1 PEPHRSVTFPWPGL
15 TPQRSTRGATRA
27 RDSNT
32 QLNARDNHRASQA
45 RPKTIRDRP
54 RRGRRPLS
62 LRDSHNR
69 IPREKNRRGWSEAEA
84 SEVLR
89 PPAFEVI
96 DGRLSALNLYLID
109 GRLSGLSQRL
119 GRCDLPVALGF
130 AYRSVPDSLSLVPDP
145 IPPYPPSPLREE
157 KKPSYMSIVSDA
169 RGFRHFQGF
178 VTQLLRRGLRGE
190 VRGL

>member
-1 PEPHRSVTFPWPGL
+1 T
-15 TPQRSTRGATRA
+15 STTAF
-27 RDSNT
+27 
-32 QLNARDNHRASQA
+32 H
-45 RPKTIRDRP
+45 
-54 RRGRRPLS
+54 GRRNGEECKERS
-62 LRDSHNR
+62 DWNS
-69 IPREKNRRGWSEAEA
+69 SEF
-84 SEVLR
+84 LR
-89 PPAFEVI
+89 PLAFEVI

-119 GRCDLPVALGF
+119 GRCDLPVALDF

-157 KKPSYMSIVSDA
+157 KKPSYMSMVSDA

>member
-1 PEPHRSVTFPWPGL
+1 MTARTSALATTTTPWPPSHPGGSETPSGKTKQLLITESRNTTPPGREPEPHRSVTFPWPGI
-15 TPQRSTRGATRA
+15 TPQRSTRGATRD

-32 QLNARDNHRASQA
+32 QLNARDNHRASRA
-45 RPKTIRDRP
+45 RLKTIRDRS

-62 LRDSHNR
+62 LRDIDNR

-109 GRLSGLSQRL
+109 GRS
-119 GRCDLPVALGF
+119 A
-130 AYRSVPDSLSLVPDP
+130 ASLNV
-145 IPPYPPSPLREE
+145 
-157 KKPSYMSIVSDA
+157 
-169 RGFRHFQGF
+169 
-178 VTQLLRRGLRGE
+178 
-190 VRGL
+190 